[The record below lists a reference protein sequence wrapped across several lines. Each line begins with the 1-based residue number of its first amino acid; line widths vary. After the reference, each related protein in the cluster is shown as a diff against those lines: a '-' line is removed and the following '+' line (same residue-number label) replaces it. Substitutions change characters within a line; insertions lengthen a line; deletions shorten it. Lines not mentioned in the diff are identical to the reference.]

1 MNTENDLILRR
12 DAIAALGDTP
22 MNWTDTPEEMQA
34 MNDWQAAIDA
44 LAAVPCTS
52 FRLCE
57 LNELDICGLHG
68 DIVIVAASDIPEL
81 NNKMVPCLGSHKDPD
96 GHKYVVLDGEEYSQD
111 LITSGFI
118 KLYRMAG
125 A

>member
-96 GHKYVVLDGEEYSQD
+96 GHKYVVLDGVEYSQD
-111 LITSGFI
+111 LISSGFI

>member
-12 DAIAALGDTP
+12 DAIAAL
-22 MNWTDTPEEMQA
+22 
-34 MNDWQAAIDA
+34 
-44 LAAVPCTS
+44 AAVPCTS
-52 FRLCE
+52 FRLWE
-57 LNELDICGLHG
+57 LTELDICGLHG
-68 DIVIVAASDIPEL
+68 DIVIVSAPDIPEL

-125 A
+125 V